1 MLFRS
6 DEIFV
11 QRLYEKFFGVEEG
24 DIVLDVGSSVGPF
37 TKSILHKKPKH
48 VFCVEPSESEFRT
61 LVKNTIGYPVTH
73 INKGL
78 SDKIGVVESDQ
89 LFGGEQQMESITF
102 VKLVKLYGLD
112 KIDFIKTDCEGGE
125 YEIFKEDNLPY
136 IKKNVKKIVGEWHL
150 RTPEL
155 KDKFRNFR
163 DNILPNFK
171 EYKIFSIDGVD
182 IKWDMWNDH
191 FIDYYTEV
199 IIHIDNR

>member
-1 MLFRS
+1 MCSSDLETTLDTYRVINENVCHGCFNSERLDAGDWNWCPLHRNTNREFECTKKITS
-6 DEIFV
+6 DMVINEINKIIDKNPLPDFDWGWMNNGTEGGDYHKHTMYDEIFV

-102 VKLVKLYGLD
+102 VKLVKL
-112 KIDFIKTDCEGGE
+112 
-125 YEIFKEDNLPY
+125 
-136 IKKNVKKIVGEWHL
+136 
-150 RTPEL
+150 
-155 KDKFRNFR
+155 
-163 DNILPNFK
+163 
-171 EYKIFSIDGVD
+171 
-182 IKWDMWNDH
+182 
-191 FIDYYTEV
+191 
-199 IIHIDNR
+199 